1 MLPSPVTGR
10 PDQRTLALDERLA
23 GAVERVTFH
32 SDETGFCV
40 LQVRARGY
48 RRVVTLVG
56 HVPSVA
62 AGEFVEAE
70 GGWVH
75 HRAHGAQFQADTLA
89 VTAPATVDDL
99 GGSWPPASSG
109 GSDPP
114 SRNASSRPSGR
125 GCST

>member
-1 MLPSPVTGR
+1 MLPSPLTGR

-62 AGEFVEAE
+62 VGEFVEAE
-70 GGWVH
+70 GAWVH
-75 HRAHGAQFQADTLA
+75 HRAHGAQF
-89 VTAPATVDDL
+89 
-99 GGSWPPASSG
+99 
-109 GSDPP
+109 
-114 SRNASSRPSGR
+114 
-125 GCST
+125 